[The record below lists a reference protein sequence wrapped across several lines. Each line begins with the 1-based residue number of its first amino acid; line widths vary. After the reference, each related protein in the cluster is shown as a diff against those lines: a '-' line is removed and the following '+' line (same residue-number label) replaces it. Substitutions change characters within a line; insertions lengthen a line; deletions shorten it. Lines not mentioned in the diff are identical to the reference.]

1 MTCLQLHGRLRRQR
15 RNAMNMPSSGYGP
28 LPRRSRLGEVMPHFL
43 LRTLVLAAA
52 LLSANAHAETLPL
65 PQNLIGAATDAGEAL
80 LVDADAREAYFPLA
94 SNFLTQKNQ
103 AFCGVASMVMVF
115 NAMQLPA
122 PAVPEFDPYK
132 TFTQDN
138 LLDARTDA
146 IITVETIMKQGI
158 TLDQLGDLMAVQPV
172 TVEVNHAAGS
182 SLDAFRGKARDY
194 LAKPDHFVVINYLRK
209 AIGQEK
215 GGHISPLAA
224 YDAETDRFLI
234 LDVARYK
241 YPPVWV
247 KTDELF
253 AAMNT
258 TDKDN
263 ENKTRGFIL
272 VAKK

>member
-1 MTCLQLHGRLRRQR
+1 MRSSLFRAIMLATLMLPL
-15 RNAMNMPSSGYGP
+15 NAS
-28 LPRRSRLGEVMPHFL
+28 
-43 LRTLVLAAA
+43 
-52 LLSANAHAETLPL
+52 AETLPL
-65 PQNLIGAATDAGEAL
+65 PQNLVGSATDAGEAL
-80 LVDADAREAYFPLA
+80 LIDADAREAYFPLA

-115 NAMQLPA
+115 NALQLPA
-122 PAVPEFDPYK
+122 PPVPEYDPYT

-138 LLDARTDA
+138 VLDTRTDA
-146 IITVETIMKQGI
+146 IITVETIKKQGI
-158 TLDQLGDLMAVQPV
+158 TLDQLGALLAVQPV
-172 TVEVNHAAGS
+172 TAEVNHAAES
-182 SLDAFRGKARDY
+182 SVDAFRAKAREY
-194 LAKPDHFVVINYLRK
+194 LSKPDHFVVINYLRK

-224 YDAETDRFLI
+224 YDAESDRFLI

-272 VAKK
+272 ISKK

>member
-1 MTCLQLHGRLRRQR
+1 
-15 RNAMNMPSSGYGP
+15 
-28 LPRRSRLGEVMPHFL
+28 MPHFL

-182 SLDAFRGKARDY
+182 SVEAFRGKARDY
-194 LAKPDHFVVINYLRK
+194 LSKPDHFVVINYLRK
-209 AIGQEK
+209 TIGQEK

-272 VAKK
+272 VSRK